1 MNRKYRRALWTG
13 AAVLLA
19 GVLVFLGAAAFIG
32 SDWAKQY
39 LMQKLESASGQRL
52 HAEKLVLQLRPGLR
66 IDATQFRLSKPD
78 GNRADSD
85 FLRAESASFRI
96 ALLPLLLGRIRLDNA
111 EMEGVQLFPQRVRA
125 ADERHTL
132 RLSLRAG
139 NLSDFGK
146 SGARTSFAIH
156 AEVEGMDRGAAGNIH
171 AEGVIGLGADLA
183 GTDLRAHIDAPA
195 KSPLLNLIGLGG
207 RDLAAFQLDLAV
219 HERAGSVEIAQ
230 LAFSL
235 GALQVAGQG
244 LVHVR
249 QSPLRIEGRL
259 RTDSLDWEQTM
270 RDAGLP
276 PLPPKPAGALF
287 RDRPLAWPLL
297 QQVRGF
303 TADLG
308 LQLGV
313 LRLRSGVPLQNVKMQ
328 LQLQEDQMRI
338 SALSADFMGGKAT
351 ADAVFTAHDRQVRL
365 NLKASGVSVE
375 QWRNVLHKPARLKGG
390 LLAVDAKIVASGAS
404 TQKLADTLTGP
415 VDLRMARAVVF
426 SSGASEVEFLLT
438 GLVPALA
445 GKRAERMEVICAV
458 ARLPFEKGRA
468 RAAPIAGAR
477 TESSQLLTDGEVD
490 LHDHTLNLHGRVTGV
505 GGVRLGASMF
515 VGDVNISGKL
525 VRPRFRLDS
534 RGLLG
539 TAARVGAAILSGGLT
554 AVGATLWDANA
565 DDACK
570 VGR

>member
-1 MNRKYRRALWTG
+1 
-13 AAVLLA
+13 
-19 GVLVFLGAAAFIG
+19 
-32 SDWAKQY
+32 
-39 LMQKLESASGQRL
+39 
-52 HAEKLVLQLRPGLR
+52 
-66 IDATQFRLSKPD
+66 
-78 GNRADSD
+78 
-85 FLRAESASFRI
+85 
-96 ALLPLLLGRIRLDNA
+96 
-111 EMEGVQLFPQRVRA
+111 
-125 ADERHTL
+125 
-132 RLSLRAG
+132 
-139 NLSDFGK
+139 
-146 SGARTSFAIH
+146 
-156 AEVEGMDRGAAGNIH
+156 
-171 AEGVIGLGADLA
+171 
-183 GTDLRAHIDAPA
+183 
-195 KSPLLNLIGLGG
+195 
-207 RDLAAFQLDLAV
+207 
-219 HERAGSVEIAQ
+219 
-230 LAFSL
+230 
-235 GALQVAGQG
+235 
-244 LVHVR
+244 
-249 QSPLRIEGRL
+249 
-259 RTDSLDWEQTM
+259 
-270 RDAGLP
+270 
-276 PLPPKPAGALF
+276 
-287 RDRPLAWPLL
+287 
-297 QQVRGF
+297 
-303 TADLG
+303 
-308 LQLGV
+308 
-313 LRLRSGVPLQNVKMQ
+313 
-328 LQLQEDQMRI
+328 
-338 SALSADFMGGKAT
+338 
-351 ADAVFTAHDRQVRL
+351 
-365 NLKASGVSVE
+365 
-375 QWRNVLHKPARLKGG
+375 
-390 LLAVDAKIVASGAS
+390 VDAKIVASGAS